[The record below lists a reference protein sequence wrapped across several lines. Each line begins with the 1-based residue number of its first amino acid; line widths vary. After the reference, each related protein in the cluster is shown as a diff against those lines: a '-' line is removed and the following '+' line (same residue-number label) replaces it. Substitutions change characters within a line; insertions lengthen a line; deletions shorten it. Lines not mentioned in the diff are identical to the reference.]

1 MQCIATITASAV
13 IPCCSSTIVNSC
25 FRPALFSVK
34 VWAPLCL
41 GSHPAEETFI
51 STGLCF
57 IRHRRCCFCWHRDL
71 ARSAR
76 AHTMLRA
83 AGNVQKNNTKMLIRV
98 MCNMGGV
105 QLPYCLSWLAIC
117 ESICGKSKAGDIPCG
132 RVLRRLYTYFICAV
146 SPLSDKLFVH
156 HKNVWLSASVW

>member
-1 MQCIATITASAV
+1 MQCRATITASAV

-57 IRHRRCCFCWHRDL
+57 IHHRRCCFCWHRDL

-98 MCNMGGV
+98 MCNMGRV
-105 QLPYCLSWLAIC
+105 QLPYYLSWYLW
-117 ESICGKSKAGDIPCG
+117 EHLWQKQSWRYSLGTSSKATVYIFYQCRFPTV
-132 RVLRRLYTYFICAV
+132 RQIIC
-146 SPLSDKLFVH
+146 SP
-156 HKNVWLSASVW
+156 